1 MFVGVETVACAG
13 NVCRFEGMLAA
24 GSKMGTTP
32 PPGVF
37 LRKNVI
43 LGELSCEI
51 AQECDSTGV
60 IADWADP
67 GAVSEVSRGL
77 GGTVTTHDSMNW

>member
-1 MFVGVETVACAG
+1 M
-13 NVCRFEGMLAA
+13 
-24 GSKMGTTP
+24 TP

-51 AQECDSTGV
+51 AQECDFKAF
-60 IADWADP
+60 IANWTDP
-67 GAVSEVSRGL
+67 GADSEVSRGL
-77 GGTVTTHDSMNW
+77 VGSITTHDSINC

>member
-1 MFVGVETVACAG
+1 MGV
-13 NVCRFEGMLAA
+13 
-24 GSKMGTTP
+24 TP

-51 AQECDSTGV
+51 AQECDSTGF
-60 IADWADP
+60 IADWTDP
-67 GAVSEVSRGL
+67 GADSEVSRGL
-77 GGTVTTHDSMNW
+77 VGAITTHDSMEC

>member
-1 MFVGVETVACAG
+1 ME
-13 NVCRFEGMLAA
+13 M
-24 GSKMGTTP
+24 TP

-51 AQECDSTGV
+51 AQECDSKGFIGARDDTC
-60 IADWADP
+60 AD
-67 GAVSEVSRGL
+67 SEVSRGL
-77 GGTVTTHDSMNW
+77 VKAITTHDNTNC